1 MSNTGR
7 SVTANMPVLGTGDSG
22 FESRRPDMSE
32 ASESTPGFEPKR
44 GRENMFSR
52 GGR

>member
-1 MSNTGR
+1 
-7 SVTANMPVLGTGDSG
+7 
-22 FESRRPDMSE
+22 MSE